1 MSEPRCPNCGALVS
15 EDVEWCGQCFASLR
29 VEPDPETPAPATQ
42 EPEQEPEPERSDAAT
57 AGEGSKDEGS
67 EAEAPKKEPF
77 WACPVCQNE
86 NALDSMLCPV
96 CGTPFGRLFEE
107 PDENPRVPP
116 DKAAVYGLIPGYGH
130 LRCGRAGEAVAR
142 MFFALGSLAIT
153 IMFAFTSD
161 AGAVSMVLTV
171 LFACLL
177 LFSVAESA
185 VDARRLAS
193 GERELIS
200 GRQLL
205 WIFIGA
211 FGLAVLLV
219 VFLSIG
225 QTPSVG
231 GG

>member
-1 MSEPRCPNCGALVS
+1 MSEPRCPDCGALVS

-29 VEPDPETPAPATQ
+29 VEP
-42 EPEQEPEPERSDAAT
+42 EPEPEVAAST
-57 AGEGSKDEGS
+57 PAPEASEPEPQLGS
-67 EAEAPKKEPF
+67 EATASTGTAEEAPKKAPF
-77 WACPVCQNE
+77 WACPTCQNE
-86 NALDSMLCPV
+86 NELDSMLCPV

-116 DKAAVYGLIPGYGH
+116 DKAALYGLLPGYGH

-153 IMFAFTSD
+153 TMFAFTSD
-161 AGAVSMVLTV
+161 AGAVSLVLTA

>member
-1 MSEPRCPNCGALVS
+1 MSEPRCSNCGALVS
-15 EDVEWCGQCFASLR
+15 EDAEWCGQCFASLR
-29 VEPDPETPAPATQ
+29 VESEPEPEAPAS
-42 EPEQEPEPERSDAAT
+42 EPEISAPEQEPEQNASIPT
-57 AGEGSKDEGS
+57 GEDTE
-67 EAEAPKKEPF
+67 EAPKKAPF
-77 WACPVCQNE
+77 WACPICQNE
-86 NALDSMLCPV
+86 NELDSTLCPV

-107 PDENPRVPP
+107 PDENPRIPP
-116 DKAAVYGLIPGYGH
+116 DRAALYGLLPGYGH
-130 LRCGRAGEAVAR
+130 LKCGRAGEAVAR

-153 IMFAFTSD
+153 TMFAFTAD
-161 AGAVSMVLTV
+161 AGAVSMVLTA

-177 LFSVAESA
+177 LFSVGESA

-193 GERELIS
+193 GERELIT

-205 WIFIGA
+205 WVFIGA

>member
-1 MSEPRCPNCGALVS
+1 VKA
-15 EDVEWCGQCFASLR
+15 
-29 VEPDPETPAPATQ
+29 PEKAPY
-42 EPEQEPEPERSDAAT
+42 
-57 AGEGSKDEGS
+57 
-67 EAEAPKKEPF
+67 
-77 WACPVCQNE
+77 WACPTCQNE
-86 NALDSMLCPV
+86 NELDSMLCPV

-107 PDENPRVPP
+107 PDEHPRVPP
-116 DKAAVYGLIPGYGH
+116 DKAALYGLLPGYGH

-153 IMFAFTSD
+153 TMFAFTSD
-161 AGAVSMVLTV
+161 AGAVSVVLTA

-185 VDARRLAS
+185 VDARRLAA

-225 QTPSVG
+225 QTPTVG